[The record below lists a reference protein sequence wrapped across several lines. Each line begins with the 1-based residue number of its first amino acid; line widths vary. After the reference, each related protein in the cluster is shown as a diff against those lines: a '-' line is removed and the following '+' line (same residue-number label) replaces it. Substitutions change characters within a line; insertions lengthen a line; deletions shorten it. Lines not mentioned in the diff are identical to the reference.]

1 MEKLKVMLCCG
12 AGMSSG
18 FLAQRIRGEA
28 KKQGIDIQV
37 DARSENQ
44 VSQYF
49 GKFNILLLGPHFASQ
64 FPNYEKLSGEYGFK
78 VTVIPQKIYG
88 TLDAK
93 AMLDLIQSMV

>member
-1 MEKLKVMLCCG
+1 MEKIKVMLCCG

-28 KKQGIDIQV
+28 KKQKIEIQV

-44 VSQYF
+44 VSQFF

-64 FPNYEKLSGEYGFK
+64 LPNYERVSEEYNFK
-78 VTVIPQKIYG
+78 VAVIPKKIYG

-93 AMLDLIQSMV
+93 AMLDLIQSMI

>member
-18 FLAQRIRGEA
+18 FLAQRIRSEA
-28 KKQGIDIQV
+28 KKQKLDIQV

-49 GKFNILLLGPHFASQ
+49 GKFNILLIGPHYASQ
-64 FPNYEKLSGEYGFK
+64 LENYQKLTEEYGFK
-78 VTVIPQKIYG
+78 VAVIPNKIYG

-93 AMLDLIQSMV
+93 AMLELIKSMV